1 MIARVYKDFD
11 FLAAVHFDD
20 QFMINH
26 YNLNLIMDIVT
37 DDEREQL
44 IAIERIVYFLQNYV
58 ESSIFIHEKYKRKIA
73 AYEKAGLKVLTL
85 PEDPFDQIIG
95 LALMSK
101 FNAIAENRI
110 IVSETIFG
118 SKLSAQIKFHNY
130 VEQLEE
136 FEHGAWYNNSGL
148 VNNFNK
154 SKKMRKDKIVKFDEL
169 EDWNKLG
176 LAWNS

>member
-1 MIARVYKDFD
+1 VIARVYKDFD

-26 YNLNLIMDIVT
+26 YNLNLIMDIIT
-37 DDEREQL
+37 DDEKEQL

-58 ESSIFIHEKYKRKIA
+58 ESCLFINEKNKKKIT

-95 LALMSK
+95 LVLMSK

-110 IVSETIFG
+110 IVTETIFG

-130 VEQLEE
+130 IEQLEE
-136 FEHGAWYNNSGL
+136 FDHNAWYNNSSL
-148 VNNFNK
+148 SDNFNK
-154 SKKMRKDKIVKFDEL
+154 SKIKKDKIVKFDDL